1 MNQFPLIVTGACGFI
16 GSQFVENLLSTSDQ
30 KLIVLDKLTYAGSLL
45 TLNHALD
52 VAAKRRGVSLE
63 EIKKRIEFV
72 EGDIADRKLVNE
84 LVQARRPQAIVNFAA
99 ESHVDRSIESA
110 AEFVETNVMGVFSLL
125 DAARRF
131 FESLD
136 VSAGA
141 ATSSGGSTSGST
153 SGQASLSASEREW
166 LKSNFRFLQVS
177 TDEVFGQLGETGAF
191 TETTPYAPS
200 SPYSASKACGDH
212 LVRAW
217 YHTYK
222 LPIVVT
228 NCSNNYGPRQYPEK
242 LIPHMINCALHGKP
256 LPVYGNGRNVR
267 DWIHVA
273 DHARGVETA
282 LRQGQVGES
291 YCFGGRSERRNI
303 DVVEAICSILDEV
316 RPRKSGGSYREQIT
330 FVEDRKGHDWR
341 YAIDDSKAENEL
353 GFRREFDSFEKGL
366 RATVNWY
373 LENQAWVTAVLEEK

>member
-1 MNQFPLIVTGACGFI
+1 MSQFPLIVTGACGFI

-30 KLIVLDKLTYAGSLL
+30 KLVVLDKLTYAGSLL

-52 VAAKRRGVSLE
+52 VAAKRRGTSLE
-63 EIKKRIEFV
+63 EIKSRIEFV
-72 EGDIADRKLVNE
+72 EGDIADRKMVNE
-84 LVQARRPQAIVNFAA
+84 LVQSRRPQAIVNFAA

-131 FESLD
+131 FEGLESLE
-136 VSAGA
+136 
-141 ATSSGGSTSGST
+141 TK
-153 SGQASLSASEREW
+153 E
-166 LKSNFRFLQVS
+166 KFRFLQVS

-191 TETTPYAPS
+191 TESTPYAPS

-242 LIPHMINCALHGKP
+242 LIPHMINCALGGKP
-256 LPVYGNGRNVR
+256 LPVYGSGRNVR

-273 DHARGVETA
+273 DHARGVEMA
-282 LRQGQVGES
+282 LRQGRVGES

-303 DVVEAICSILDEV
+303 EVVEAICTILDEV
-316 RPRKSGGSYREQIT
+316 RPRKDGGSYREQIT

-341 YAIDDSKAENEL
+341 YAIDDSKAETEL

-366 RATVNWY
+366 RATVQWY
-373 LENQAWVTAVLEEK
+373 LDNQTWVKSVLEEK